1 VFFFIKKFEETFDTK
16 LIFILESLIEPKE
29 IFEFIDVP
37 LPACFD
43 LSKPYQ
49 SVSSNNSLHV
59 NMFYF
64 FIQFLFLYFSQALFY
79 HVQIQQTHNPN
90 H

>member
-1 VFFFIKKFEETFDTK
+1 MLFFGSISSCPKVTIQYVFFLGFFFIKKFEETFDTK
-16 LIFILESLIEPKE
+16 LIFILESIIEPKE

-64 FIQFLFLYFSQALFY
+64 FI
-79 HVQIQQTHNPN
+79 
-90 H
+90 